1 MNKTYK
7 VTIVEDEVSIRE
19 LYAFKFRNDGFE
31 VSTAANGEDG
41 LKIIEAEH
49 PDIVLLDLM
58 MPIMDGSRMLEKLRR
73 EEWGANIRVLI
84 LTNISKNEAPH
95 ALRFLHVDR
104 YIVKAHHTPSQ
115 VVQIVREVL
124 TS

>member
-7 VTIVEDEVSIRE
+7 VTIV
-19 LYAFKFRNDGFE
+19 E